1 MADKT
6 PEQEAAER
14 LMGAF
19 IACVSG
25 RATMRDWQLI
35 HTALFGA
42 PFQLVVGAPP
52 QEKDNGPDKSTGS

>member
-1 MADKT
+1 MADKM
-6 PEQEAAER
+6 PEQQAAER

-25 RATMRDWQLI
+25 RAMMRDWQLI

-42 PFQLVVGAPP
+42 PFQIVVGTPT
-52 QEKDNGPDKSTGS
+52 EETHGTDKSAGS